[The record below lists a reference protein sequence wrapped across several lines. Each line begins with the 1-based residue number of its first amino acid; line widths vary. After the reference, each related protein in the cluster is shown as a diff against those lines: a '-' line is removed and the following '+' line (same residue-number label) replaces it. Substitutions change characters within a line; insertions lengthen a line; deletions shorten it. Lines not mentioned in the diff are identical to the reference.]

1 MKFKG
6 KLMNLTWENSE
17 KPNFGPDFCPFDPNL
32 PPNFFSWVLLLLDVR
47 HCHKLSSYAISKKTY
62 DQKKE
67 DGEKPHFRLDS
78 KFWPS
83 IFFSKIWLFESLD
96 ILVSYHHEQYQEKL
110 MIHYWENLVTDGRT
124 DRQRDRQTEESD
136 FTGRCPTNVERPI
149 VLNLKIFMITFVTSV
164 DFLYQLLYEEKG
176 RGSIYISDC
185 ICKYISATFVLWP
198 ILNRIPKQNK
208 RKQSKIKAFLGNSC
222 EIVFYTNRGIN
233 VEKLH

>member
-1 MKFKG
+1 MLDIVTSYHHMQFQR
-6 KLMNLTWENSE
+6 KLMIKRKKMAKNLILGLIPNSGRQ
-17 KPNFGPDFCPFDPNL
+17 F
-32 PPNFFSWVLLLLDVR
+32 
-47 HCHKLSSYAISKKTY
+47 
-62 DQKKE
+62 
-67 DGEKPHFRLDS
+67 
-78 KFWPS
+78 
-83 IFFSKIWLFESLD
+83 FFSKIWLFESLD
-96 ILVSYHHEQYQEKL
+96 ILVGYHHEQYQEKL

-176 RGSIYISDC
+176 TPPIYISDC